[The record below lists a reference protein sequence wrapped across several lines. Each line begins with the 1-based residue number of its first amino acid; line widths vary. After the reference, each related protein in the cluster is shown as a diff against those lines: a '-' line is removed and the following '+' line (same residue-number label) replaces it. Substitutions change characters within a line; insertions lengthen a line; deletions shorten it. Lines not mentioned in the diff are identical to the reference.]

1 MLIINDQLVAIDEAI
16 DQLVAQIVQLE
27 VAGAYKKAKQEFLA
41 DQELQTDILYFQNLK
56 ENYDK
61 MKEFAN
67 FRPEVSKMR
76 RELFEQKRRID
87 LNDNLIHLRQCEVE
101 LQKLLAQL
109 TKELSQAVSADIFV
123 DTGLPFDSHKS
134 PHKPGRGNNIKER
147 NKDV

>member
-27 VAGAYKKAKQEFLA
+27 VAGAYKKAKQDFLA

-123 DTGLPFDSHKS
+123 DTGLPFDARKS
-134 PHKPGRGNNIKER
+134 PHKLGRGNNIKER